1 MGLVRDFLKKIK
13 GNLNRLSSINNEKR
27 SKKKEEEKEL
37 SSIEEVSELEED
49 EKRMVSRIIEFGDTS
64 VKEIMVPRIDI
75 VCASLDISLN
85 KVKELI
91 RKHGHTRIPVYR
103 DSIDNIIGILHAKD
117 LLSIEGEADLDLSK
131 LVRKPY
137 FIPESKKI
145 DELLKEMKKEKIHL
159 AVVVDEYGGTAGLV
173 TMEDILEEIVGEIQ
187 DEYDMEEEKIK
198 KIDEQNSRV
207 SASLSIEDLNE
218 ALGTDIPEKEF
229 ETVGGYIY
237 DLVGSVPKEGEV
249 LESSGLKFIVEK
261 VVGQR
266 IKTVKVVKLKK
277 SKSLKEK
284 NKNSSDAKK
293 NHPLNSY

>member
-1 MGLVRDFLKKIK
+1 MSLVKDFLKKVR
-13 GNLNRLSSINNEKR
+13 GNLSRLSPVSDEKR
-27 SKKKEEEKEL
+27 FRNRSRDKKKGVEKEL
-37 SSIEEVSELEED
+37 SSIEEVKRLEED
-49 EKRMVSRIIEFGDTS
+49 EKRMVSRIIEFGKTS
-64 VKEIMVPRIDI
+64 VKEIMLPRIDI
-75 VCASLDISLN
+75 ICASFDTPLRE
-85 KVKELI
+85 VKELI
-91 RKHGHTRIPVYR
+91 RKHGHSRIPIYK
-103 DSIDNIIGILHAKD
+103 DSIDNIIGILYAKD
-117 LLSIEGEADLDLSK
+117 LLLVEDRGGLDISK

-198 KIDEQNSRV
+198 KIDEQNFRV
-207 SASLSIEDLNE
+207 SASISIEDLNE

-237 DLVGSVPKEGEV
+237 DLVGSVPKEGEI
-249 LESSGLKFIVEK
+249 LESSGLKFLVEK

-266 IKTVKVVKLKK
+266 IKTVKVTKLKK
-277 SKSLKEK
+277 PEGLKEED
-284 NKNSSDAKK
+284 KNSPNKT
-293 NHPLNSY
+293 